1 MYAFCS
7 NIKCIVY
14 QAKTQTHHQIKHY
27 KHLRCVCCLLLVRTL
42 RQERVEARTNKLL
55 PQLQKN
61 NILFLTTKRGFGTT
75 IKMNLVWCN
84 LFQFSCEPSTARA
97 CKNCVWGRASWVI
110 GIYCDCLTALL
121 IHHQLRDQC
130 GQSKWSPHH
139 FQFEFT
145 VNKSIIWEM
154 VTSLLSISSGR
165 LLVPWPSWVVRTLL
179 KMECLY
185 FGKVSVFEKFWF
197 SCYKSP
203 LAYLIF
209 VIFLENKIYTEK
221 RQFFALYL

>member
-1 MYAFCS
+1 MYAVCS
-7 NIKCIVY
+7 LSGPSVKKELKRELTNFFHSCK
-14 QAKTQTHHQIKHY
+14 KTIY
-27 KHLRCVCCLLLVRTL
+27 YFS
-42 RQERVEARTNKLL
+42 
-55 PQLQKN
+55 QLKEVSVQLSRW
-61 NILFLTTKRGFGTT
+61 ISF
-75 IKMNLVWCN
+75 VCN

-179 KMECLY
+179 KMECLDQWC
-185 FGKVSVFEKFWF
+185 V
-197 SCYKSP
+197 
-203 LAYLIF
+203 L
-209 VIFLENKIYTEK
+209 
-221 RQFFALYL
+221 